1 MILNYLLHEA
11 AAFVGEIDILL
22 TVRSP
27 TEVTYRGRPEKQ
39 ELAVHD
45 GWSLPG
51 DVFVRTEE
59 DRFEYESRRDDLII
73 SSGYNIPGTEVESVL
88 QDRDEVYETAIVGS
102 PDEEHGT
109 VVKAFVV
116 RHGTGKHSL

>member
-1 MILNYLLHEA
+1 MILNYILHEA
-11 AAFVGEIDILL
+11 AAFVDEIDILL
-22 TVRSP
+22 AVRGP
-27 TEVTYRGRPEKQ
+27 TGVIYWGRPEKQ

-51 DVFVRTEE
+51 DVFVRTED
-59 DRFEYESRRDDLII
+59 DRFEYKSRRDDLIF
-73 SSGYNIPGTEVESVL
+73 SSRYNIPGTEVESVL

-102 PDEEHGT
+102 PDEERGT

-116 RHGTGKHSL
+116 RHRTGKHSL